1 MRQVSASEVRKD
13 FARIM
18 DTAQKEAIVVR
29 KHDRDY
35 VAIVSMEDYEELIRL
50 KNQRLKKLA
59 KEIGQEA
66 KEKGLTPEM
75 LQDILEVQEFNL
87 AETNIKG
94 IE

>member
-1 MRQVSASEVRKD
+1 MRQISASEVRKD

-66 KEKGLTPEM
+66 QEKGLTAEI
-75 LQDILEVQEFNL
+75 LQDILNNG
-87 AETNIKG
+87 A
-94 IE
+94 

>member
-1 MRQVSASEVRKD
+1 MRQISASEVRKD

-66 KEKGLTPEM
+66 QEKGLTTEI
-75 LQDILEVQEFNL
+75 LQDILNNG
-87 AETNIKG
+87 A
-94 IE
+94 

>member
-1 MRQVSASEVRKD
+1 MRQISASEVRKD

-35 VAIVSMEDYEELIRL
+35 VAIISMEDYEELIRL

-66 KEKGLTPEM
+66 QEKGLTAEI
-75 LQDILEVQEFNL
+75 LQDILNNG
-87 AETNIKG
+87 A
-94 IE
+94 

>member
-66 KEKGLTPEM
+66 KEKGLTPEI
-75 LQDILEVQEFNL
+75 LQDILNNG
-87 AETNIKG
+87 A
-94 IE
+94 

>member
-1 MRQVSASEVRKD
+1 
-13 FARIM
+13 M

-75 LQDILEVQEFNL
+75 LRDILNP
-87 AETNIKG
+87 
-94 IE
+94 